1 MVRYA
6 GRFAFAALFLLQ
18 SAASG
23 GLPPNESRLLDVV
36 GWTGTFNLKT
46 ADTKFYNVAGVLWT
60 FKYDR
65 TVPTTLNLKWD
76 SLARGWQGTVSGTAN
91 VNDTVIVQNL
101 DCIET
106 ITVTGSGP
114 ADIDAV
120 LGGPQPALLS
130 LDGYS
135 DAFSVT
141 FGPTAIT
148 VDMHTVLQCPDQSLD
163 YCEKRLT

>member
-6 GRFAFAALFLLQ
+6 GRFAVAALFLLQ

-46 ADTKFYNVAGVLWT
+46 ADTKSYDVGGVLWT

-91 VNDTVIVQNL
+91 ITDTVIVQNG
-101 DCIET
+101 DCIQT
-106 ITVTGSGP
+106 TTFTGSRP
-114 ADIDAV
+114 AHIATAV
-120 LGGPQPALLS
+120 GGPQPARVS
-130 LDGYS
+130 LAGY
-135 DAFSVT
+135 
-141 FGPTAIT
+141 
-148 VDMHTVLQCPDQSLD
+148 
-163 YCEKRLT
+163 